1 MDITR
6 DFVAEHVARF
16 DDALEI
22 TKNEF
27 KSLDADAQ
35 YTNAFARLLKWDPLA
50 RVAMLGTDQ
59 RELFVPVLKN
69 VIRAQRN
76 AIPGRFSFFDIG
88 CGDGQTFA
96 LVADEFPDGTTGTIL
111 DCNAYYLSQYEA
123 AVRSSGR
130 LRVAQSI
137 CAPFLPE
144 TAVEPP
150 EGFDLILAIHVLYYF
165 DDLRASLARIYDL
178 LRPGGAAFIVFADE
192 KTAYTG
198 QALHAYHRGN
208 AAFLAAFDETCNL
221 RRRLLLPGAELQK
234 YLDERFPTSRAS
246 LRSEA
251 QASRLYGH
259 TLMDILA
266 LSLITG
272 LDRIETS
279 TKFDAVMDLI
289 RTRPEA
295 IGLRIE
301 RGGNPAREAMFSVV
315 QSQIV
320 VELRRDTK

>member
-35 YTNAFARLLKWDPLA
+35 YTNAFARLLKWDPLD

-144 TAVEPP
+144 TAVEV
-150 EGFDLILAIHVLYYF
+150 GSFDLIFAIHVLYYF

-178 LRPGGAAFIVFADE
+178 LRPGGGAVIVFADE

-198 QALHAYHRGN
+198 QALRAYHRGD
-208 AAFLAAFDETCNL
+208 AAFLAAFDETCDL
-221 RRRLLLPGAELQK
+221 RRRLLLSGTELQK

-251 QASRLYGH
+251 QASRFYGH

>member
-35 YTNAFARLLKWDPLA
+35 YTNAFARLLKWDPLDRA
-50 RVAMLGTDQ
+50 AMLGTDQ

-144 TAVEPP
+144 TAVEV
-150 EGFDLILAIHVLYYF
+150 GSFDLIFAIHVLYYF

-178 LRPGGAAFIVFADE
+178 LRPGGGAVIVFADE

-198 QALHAYHRGN
+198 QALRAYHRGD
-208 AAFLAAFDETCNL
+208 AAFLAAFDETCDL
-221 RRRLLLPGAELQK
+221 RRRLLLSGTELQK